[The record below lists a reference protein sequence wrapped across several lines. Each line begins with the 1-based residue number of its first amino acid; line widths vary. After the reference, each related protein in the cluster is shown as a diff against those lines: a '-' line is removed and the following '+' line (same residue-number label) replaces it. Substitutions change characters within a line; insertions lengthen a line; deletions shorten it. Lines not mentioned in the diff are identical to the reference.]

1 MNKLVFLD
9 ERVKKV
15 LMLFMILGAKRKHSL
30 STIFIDNIVFEDD
43 KVIMLPN
50 KTLKHSKP
58 ARPLQPLIYNAYEE
72 NIKLYLVNFLLSY
85 LKGRKLLVN
94 DDVKELVIWYGKP
107 HPPVGTD
114 TLRRWV
120 KDEL

>member
-1 MNKLVFLD
+1 
-9 ERVKKV
+9 
-15 LMLFMILGAKRKHSL
+15 MLFMILGAKSKHTL
-30 STIFIDNIVFEDD
+30 STIFIDNIVFVDN

-50 KTLKHSKP
+50 KTLKHSQP

-94 DDVKELVIWYGKP
+94 DDVKELVISYGKP
-107 HPPVGTD
+107 HPPVGSD

-120 KDEL
+120 KDELKLSGIDVKVFYRFL